1 MPENPANFRH
11 LMTSQMGVKW
21 SMGRDEN
28 GKRAYYATGMTDDVL
43 DTNKAIHN
51 HGAHHNQ
58 EKDRYLA
65 ASIPP
70 IIVVKWLNEEGLNV
84 YNPEHSDRLRKKLD
98 DPAWQHL
105 RIWKGRLGKTHRDGS

>member
-1 MPENPANFRH
+1 MPKPSDFRH
-11 LMTSQMGVKW
+11 LMTSSLGVNW
-21 SMGRDEN
+21 SMGRDQDGN
-28 GKRAYYATGMTDDVL
+28 RAYFASGGSDDVV

-51 HGAHHNQ
+51 HGAHHNA

-70 IIVVKWLNEEGLNV
+70 IIVVKWLNEDGLNV
-84 YNPEHSDRLRKKLD
+84 YDPEHSERLRKKLD

-105 RIWKGRLGKTHRDGS
+105 RIWKGQLGRTTRGT